1 MPEPYDFYRYDRT
14 ELLADRAVHLVGIL
28 GALGGVAWLIS
39 RLPPAAS
46 AKLAI
51 SIGIY
56 CLGLLCML
64 TASALYNVAAD
75 GHLKARL
82 RRLDHAMIFAMIAA
96 SYTPFALNAFPEF
109 SGHLLLGIVWSLAI
123 AGIMLKLLAT
133 PRSNYWSVGLY
144 IAMGWVVLGFL
155 PILIASVSERS
166 LALLICGGIVYSV
179 GALVHAWGGVRFHN
193 AIWHVMV
200 LFGAALQF
208 GAIAQLV

>member
-14 ELLADRAVHLVGIL
+14 ELLADRAVHIVGIV

-56 CLGLLCML
+56 GFGLVCML

-82 RRLDHAMIFAMIAA
+82 RRLDHAMIFVMIAA

-123 AGIMLKLLAT
+123 AGITLKFLAP

-144 IAMGWVVLGFL
+144 IAMGWVILGFL

-166 LALLICGGIVYSV
+166 LALLICGGIVYSI